1 MESHGSQGGLSPVM
15 RTTATYLLAGF
26 GLLLLGAAVQ
36 PRFKAARVQ
45 SEEERILFPELS
57 DASKAAGLR
66 IVRYDD
72 ELATL
77 REFKVVQAP
86 NGVWVLPSHDNYP
99 ADAKDQLAGAATELV
114 DLQSIEVVS
123 QSPGDH
129 EGFGVIEPD
138 PEKLKPGMTG
148 VGELVEISDASGGKL
163 ARLIVGKEVKKTG
176 DAAVGGRP
184 QRYVRKAGQDP
195 VYQVELDLA
204 KFPTDFGQW
213 IEKDLLKLSPWDVR
227 RVVLDDYLLAAVE
240 AGGRLRVEQQRKNRI
255 ELGYDDKD
263 SKWSLVKLEV
273 FDPTNPSVKPKEE
286 KLGENEELASAK
298 LNQLRDALGD
308 LKIIDVARK
317 PAGLSADLKAEESFM
332 GDEAARRS
340 LQQRGFLP
348 RSSGDGKSADGDT
361 IIQSADGETI
371 IGMKNGV
378 EYVLRFGATT
388 SVATD
393 GKEDMKK
400 DGEKKEA
407 DSKEDA
413 SKEDGG
419 ETGGRYVLV
428 MARVNES
435 LLEKPKLEAVP
446 DAPPEKAAEPSKGEP
461 EKKDTGRVDGRSPF
475 RLVALRAEEAD
486 AKPSAASTDGAA
498 GAAGGAA
505 GAADGAKKE
514 PSAADTLKAADE
526 AEAKMQAAIEER
538 RRVERENRR
547 KQDEYEEKVKAA
559 KKKVRELNN
568 RFADWYY
575 VVSDKEY
582 AKIHLGRADIVKAK
596 EKADEAKNDG
606 SKDAAKP

>member
-45 SEEERILFPELS
+45 SEAERILFPELS

-195 VYQVELDLA
+195 VYVVELALD
-204 KFPTDFGQW
+204 KFPTDFGKW

-227 RVVLDDYLLAAVE
+227 RVVLDDYALAAVE
-240 AGGRLRVEQQRKNRI
+240 VGGELRVEQQRKNRI

-263 SKWSLVKLEV
+263 AKWSLVKLEV
-273 FDPTNPSVKPKEE
+273 FDPNQPSAKPKEE
-286 KLGENEELASAK
+286 KLGENEELASTK
-298 LNQLRDALGD
+298 LNSLRDALGD

-317 PAGLSADLKAEESFM
+317 PAGLSADLKAEKSFM

-348 RSSGDGKSADGDT
+348 RLNGD
-361 IIQSADGETI
+361 IQSSNGETI

-393 GKEDMKK
+393 GKEDKK
-400 DGEKKEA
+400 EDGEKKEA
-407 DSKEDA
+407 DP
-413 SKEDGG
+413 KEDGG

-428 MARVNES
+428 MARFNES

-446 DAPPEKAAEPSKGEP
+446 EAPAEKAAEPAKEEP

-475 RLVALRAEEAD
+475 RLVALRADDAD
-486 AKPSAASTDGAA
+486 AKSS
-498 GAAGGAA
+498 GGS
-505 GAADGAKKE
+505 ADGAKKE
-514 PSAADTLKAADE
+514 PSTADTLKAADE

-547 KQDEYEEKVKAA
+547 KQDEYEEKMKAA

-596 EKADEAKNDG
+596 EKADAVKDDG
-606 SKDAAKP
+606 PRDAAKP

>member
-45 SEEERILFPELS
+45 SEEERILFPDLS

-99 ADAKDQLAGAATELV
+99 ADAKDQLAAAATELV

-148 VGELVEISDASGGKL
+148 VGELVEISDASGGKI
-163 ARLIVGKEVKKTG
+163 ARLIVGKEVKQTG
-176 DAAVGGRP
+176 GATVGGRP

-195 VYQVELDLA
+195 VYQVELDLS
-204 KFPTDFGQW
+204 KFPTEFGQW

-286 KLGENEELASAK
+286 KLGENEELASTK

-348 RSSGDGKSADGDT
+348 LRSGDGKSADGDT

-393 GKEDMKK
+393 GKEDKK
-400 DGEKKEA
+400 EDGEKKEA
-407 DSKEDA
+407 D

-428 MARVNES
+428 MARFNES
-435 LLEKPKLEAVP
+435 LLQKPKLEAVP
-446 DAPPEKAAEPSKGEP
+446 DAPAEKPAEPAAGEP
-461 EKKDTGRVDGRSPF
+461 AKKETGRVDGRSQF
-475 RLVALRAEEAD
+475 RLVALRADDAD
-486 AKPSAASTDGAA
+486 GKSSAASTDEAK
-498 GAAGGAA
+498 AA
-505 GAADGAKKE
+505 GAADGTTDRAKKE

-547 KQDEYEEKVKAA
+547 KQDEYDEQVKAA
-559 KKKVRELNN
+559 KKKVRELNS

-596 EKADEAKNDG
+596 EKADAVKDDG
-606 SKDAAKP
+606 PRDAVKP

>member
-1 MESHGSQGGLSPVM
+1 MESHGSQNGLSPVM
-15 RTTATYLLAGF
+15 RTTATYLLAGV

-36 PRFKAARVQ
+36 PRFNAAKVQ
-45 SEEERILFPELS
+45 PESERILFPELS

-77 REFKVVQAP
+77 REFKVVQSAA
-86 NGVWVLPSHDNYP
+86 GVWVLPSHENYP
-99 ADAKDQLAGAATELV
+99 ADAKDQLAAAATELV
-114 DLQSIEVVS
+114 DLKSLDVAS

-129 EGFGVIEPD
+129 ENFGVIEPD

-163 ARLIVGKEVKKTG
+163 ARLVVGKEVKRTG
-176 DAAVGGRP
+176 AAAVGGRP

-195 VYQVELDLA
+195 VYLVELDLS

-227 RVVLDDYLLAAVE
+227 SVVLDDYTLAAVE
-240 AGGRLRVEQQRKNRI
+240 AGGKLRVEQQRKNRI
-255 ELGYDDKD
+255 DLAYDDKD
-263 SKWSLVKLEV
+263 AKWSLVKLEA
-273 FDPTNPSVKPKEE
+273 FDPNNPSSEGKQV
-286 KLGENEELASAK
+286 KLGETEELASTK
-298 LNQLRDALGD
+298 LNDLKNALGD

-317 PAGLSADLKAEESFM
+317 PAGLSADLKAEESFT
-332 GDEAARRS
+332 GDRAAVAS

-348 RSSGDGKSADGDT
+348 LMNGEILST
-361 IIQSADGETI
+361 DGETI

-393 GKEDMKK
+393 GTK
-400 DGEKKEA
+400 DGEKKEGA
-407 DSKEDA
+407 DSKDA
-413 SKEDGG
+413 DSKDDGG
-419 ETGGRYVLV
+419 ETSGRYVLV
-428 MARVNES
+428 MARLNES
-435 LLEKPKLEAVP
+435 LLEKPKLEEVP
-446 DAPPEKAAEPSKGEP
+446 DAPDEKAAAP
-461 EKKDTGRVDGRSPF
+461 E
-475 RLVALRAEEAD
+475 
-486 AKPSAASTDGAA
+486 
-498 GAAGGAA
+498 
-505 GAADGAKKE
+505 KKE
-514 PSAADTLKAADE
+514 PSAADALKAADE

-547 KQDEYEEKVKAA
+547 KQDEYDEKLKTAQ
-559 KKKVRELNN
+559 KNVRTLNN

-575 VVSDKEY
+575 IVSDKEY

-596 EKADEAKNDG
+596 EKADEAKG
-606 SKDAAKP
+606 DAAKP